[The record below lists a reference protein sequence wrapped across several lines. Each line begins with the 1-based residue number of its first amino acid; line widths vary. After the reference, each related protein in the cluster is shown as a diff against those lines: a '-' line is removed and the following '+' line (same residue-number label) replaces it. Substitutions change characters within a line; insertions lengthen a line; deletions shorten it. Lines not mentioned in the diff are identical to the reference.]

1 MVGDIKT
8 CICGEPIRINQETR
22 QVLPCNH
29 NDKIITQ
36 WEPKIH
42 KFLQTTFVLGM
53 DKEDV
58 AQELRIAILKAAN
71 RYNSSKGISFHTYLH
86 TVMVNT
92 IRTLIS
98 KAQKTKDFTEAYSIE
113 GLETLDED
121 NFISTKV
128 IKSLIDPTSDEYVNE
143 MELEDILDKAK
154 LSEKEFL
161 FIELR
166 KDGLTMEQI
175 SEEIED
181 SAYKTRISIQ
191 RKIRNTLRV
200 NA

>member
-1 MVGDIKT
+1 
-8 CICGEPIRINQETR
+8 
-22 QVLPCNH
+22 
-29 NDKIITQ
+29 
-36 WEPKIH
+36 
-42 KFLQTTFVLGM
+42 
-53 DKEDV
+53 
-58 AQELRIAILKAAN
+58 
-71 RYNSSKGISFHTYLH
+71 
-86 TVMVNT
+86 MVNT

-191 RKIRNTLRV
+191 RKIRNTLRI

>member
-1 MVGDIKT
+1 MPIEINEDLIK
-8 CICGEPIRINQETR
+8 
-22 QVLPCNH
+22 
-29 NDKIITQ
+29 Q

-42 KFLQTTFVLGM
+42 RMLATTSVRGYSR
-53 DKEDV
+53 EDLE
-58 AQELRIAILKAAN
+58 QELRISILKAA
-71 RYNSSKGISFHTYLH
+71 KGFNEDKGVIFHTYLH
-86 TVMVNT
+86 TVIVNT

-128 IKSLIDPTSDEYVNE
+128 IKSLIAPTSDEYVNE

-191 RKIRNTLRV
+191 RKIRNTLRI